1 MPNLMRILVPVSLL
15 LVSCAEGRWAHPT
28 KDEVQAQRDWEVCKA
43 EVLAGT
49 EHQKDTMAGSINL
62 SGCMQSK
69 GYRYVEDE
77 TPRSTGSTTPSSR

>member
-1 MPNLMRILVPVSLL
+1 MLILLL
-15 LVSCAEGRWAHPT
+15 IPLFLVSCAEGRWAHPT
-28 KDEVQAQRDWEVCKA
+28 KTEAQAQQDWEVCKS
-43 EVLAGT
+43 EVLSGA

-77 TPRSTGSTTPSSR
+77 HPKYPSADSPVPH